1 MDYLE
6 KFIQTY
12 DWNKEIEPYLDT
24 LQVAEGGYSS
34 ARRGIVTIVGG
45 KRIFVK
51 MALGDDL
58 MTKWLRKEVKA
69 YRILN
74 QAGYPY
80 IPKLLSYSDD
90 ESAMAIEYLA
100 GASFEST
107 WDDDKLNAIIKA
119 QEALRPYK
127 EYFADDPDFALD
139 SVVDREVKWPI
150 ILTGN
155 NIEIINQ
162 KLVKLDAG
170 FSLTKEQIL
179 DLQKSDEGWFIKS
192 DTLVHQDI
200 RADNFGYYADQKTGK
215 LIDWNWLCLGDE
227 SLDRTPLFVNM
238 YMLGFDPYQAHPG
251 SYDEKMLAYMVSF
264 WIDQILTGNEDSSAL
279 EFRRR
284 KSQASSVKTCLEL
297 IKRGK

>member
-1 MDYLE
+1 MDSLE
-6 KFIQTY
+6 KFVQAY
-12 DWNKEIEPYLDT
+12 DWNKDIEPYLDT
-24 LQVAEGGYSS
+24 LQVVEGGYSS
-34 ARRGIVTIVGG
+34 ARRGIVTIADKQRV
-45 KRIFVK
+45 FVK
-51 MALGDDL
+51 MALEDDL

-90 ESAMAIEYLA
+90 ESAMAIEYLEE
-100 GASFEST
+100 ASFEST
-107 WDDDKLNAIIKA
+107 WDDDKLNAIIMA

-127 EYFADDPDFALD
+127 EYFARDPDFALD

-150 ILTGN
+150 ILAGN

-162 KLVKLDAG
+162 KLAKLDAG
-170 FSLTKEQIL
+170 FSLSKEQVL
-179 DLQKSDEGWFIKS
+179 ELQKSDEGWFIKS

-200 RADNFGYYADQKTGK
+200 RADNFGYYDDQKIGK

-238 YMLGFDPYQAHPG
+238 YMLGFDPYMAHPG
-251 SYDEKMLAYMVSF
+251 SYDVKMLAYMVSF
-264 WIDQILTGNEDSSAL
+264 WIDQILMGNEDSSAL

-284 KSQASSVKTCLEL
+284 KSQASSVKACLEL
-297 IKRGK
+297 IKRGE

>member
-1 MDYLE
+1 MKTVE
-6 KFIQTY
+6 TFIQTY
-12 DWNKEIEPYLDT
+12 DWDKDIEPYLDT
-24 LQVAEGGYSS
+24 LQVVEGGYSS
-34 ARRGIVTIVGG
+34 ARRGIVTIAGG
-45 KRIFVK
+45 KRVFVK
-51 MALGDDL
+51 MALQDDL

-90 ESAMAIEYLA
+90 ESAMAIEYLED
-100 GASFEST
+100 ASFESV
-107 WDDDKLNAIIKA
+107 WDDDKLDAIIKA
-119 QEALRPYK
+119 QVALRSYK
-127 EYFADDPDFALD
+127 DYFAGDPDFALD

-150 ILTGN
+150 ILSGN

-162 KLVKLDAG
+162 KLAKLKAG
-170 FSLTKEQIL
+170 FGLSKEL
-179 DLQKSDEGWFIKS
+179 VLELQKSDEGWFIKS

-200 RADNFGYYADQKTGK
+200 RADNFGYYVDQKTGK

-238 YMLGFDPYQAHPG
+238 YMHGFDPYRAHPG
-251 SYDEKMLAYMVSF
+251 AYDPKMLAYMVSF
-264 WIDQILTGNEDSSAL
+264 WIDQILMGNEDSSPL

-284 KSQASSVKTCLEL
+284 KSQANSVKTCLEL
-297 IKRGK
+297 IQRGK